1 MKRSHLALA
10 LALLVVFLPVACAP
24 TVRDATVIDDKS
36 AGRSVEMRAGGT
48 LDVSLEGNP
57 TTGYMWEAASVDS
70 AVLKQVGEREFTSNS
85 QALGAG
91 GNVRFR
97 FRAVAPGQTRL
108 KLIYHRP
115 FEKNVPPEKTFEVNV
130 VVR

>member
-1 MKRSHLALA
+1 
-10 LALLVVFLPVACAP
+10 
-24 TVRDATVIDDKS
+24 
-36 AGRSVEMRAGGT
+36 
-48 LDVSLEGNP
+48 
-57 TTGYMWEAASVDS
+57 MWEAASVDS

-115 FEKNVPPEKTFEVNV
+115 FEKNVPPEKTIEVNV